1 LPSHDRVKD
10 RRIKQ
15 GPKDGFMLYRLRQW
29 VHRSR
34 FDALCK
40 GVLAT
45 QPLRLDPTPLRVV
58 SMVSHRDLLMYL
70 VAIKTFGRQL
80 GRGVVTPL
88 NDGSLTAEDE
98 ATLRRHL
105 PGLDLR
111 RVADI
116 DVGRCPR
123 GGCWERLTLI
133 CDLAREN
140 DVIQLDSDTLC
151 LGPIPEV
158 EACLR
163 AGASFTM
170 LGGGALERVESFA
183 EASERARKAAPSGHV
198 QAIVERGMADLPDH
212 GNYRY
217 IRGNAAF
224 AGFVRGS
231 FTRQDMERYSE
242 TMISICGREAWNQWG
257 SEQVTSNL
265 VVANSQGGTFLPQRR
280 YCGYYPERDIDYARE
295 PALIHFIGLHRY
307 EKGFYAR
314 LARRLIEAIRA
325 GHE

>member
-1 LPSHDRVKD
+1 LPRAEGHLKPLR
-10 RRIKQ
+10 Q
-15 GPKDGFMLYRLRQW
+15 YWEDGFMLYRLRQW

-34 FDALCK
+34 FDARCK
-40 GVLAT
+40 GILT
-45 QPLRLDPTPLRVV
+45 TEPLRLEPAPLRVV

-70 VAIKTFGRQL
+70 AAIKTFGRQL
-80 GRGVVTPL
+80 RRGVVTPL

-98 ATLRRHL
+98 AVLRHHL

-111 RVADI
+111 RVADV

-133 CDLAREN
+133 CDLAR
-140 DVIQLDSDTLC
+140 DSAVIQLDSDTLC

-158 EACLR
+158 EALLSS
-163 AGASFTM
+163 GASFTM
-170 LGGGALERVESFA
+170 LGGGAMERVETFA
-183 EASERARKAAPSGHV
+183 EASERARKAAPSAHV
-198 QAIVERGMADLPDH
+198 QAIVERGMGGLPDH
-212 GNYRY
+212 ENYRY

-224 AGFVRGS
+224 AGFAKGS
-231 FTRQDMERYSE
+231 FTRQDMERCSE

-265 VVANSQGGTFLPQRR
+265 IVANAPGGTFLPQRR

-307 EKGFYAR
+307 ENGFYAR

-325 GHE
+325 GR